1 MRANFQCPSGSP
13 QPSPE
18 WNPDAEVGADYRI
31 ISGCC
36 VSDGLAIPAGD
47 HRLEINAAGGGAGEH
62 SPDVGLAV
70 DKLCHIVTFCVTL
83 AGGANAVG
91 LAAGLTYGG

>member
-1 MRANFQCPSGSP
+1 MVGTHMPRVPSVDRGRRVDGCTWPGSGAGCVPTFSAPDGSP
-13 QPSPE
+13 KPSPE

-47 HRLEINAAGGGAGEH
+47 HRLEINAAGGGLANTLRMWG
-62 SPDVGLAV
+62 SP
-70 DKLCHIVTFCVTL
+70 
-83 AGGANAVG
+83 
-91 LAAGLTYGG
+91 

>member
-1 MRANFQCPSGSP
+1 MVGTHKPRVPSIGPWAPRLRLHVLGRWSRMRANFQCPSGSP

-47 HRLEINAAGGGAGEH
+47 HRLEINAAGGGWR
-62 SPDVGLAV
+62 
-70 DKLCHIVTFCVTL
+70 TL
-83 AGGANAVG
+83 SGCGARRR
-91 LAAGLTYGG
+91 

>member
-1 MRANFQCPSGSP
+1 MVGTHKPRVPSIGPWAPRVRLHVAGVNRAGCVPTFSASSGSP
-13 QPSPE
+13 KPSPV

-47 HRLEINAAGGGAGEH
+47 HRLEINAAGGGLANTLRMWG
-62 SPDVGLAV
+62 SP
-70 DKLCHIVTFCVTL
+70 
-83 AGGANAVG
+83 
-91 LAAGLTYGG
+91 